1 MEFHVITLF
10 PEMFE
15 SPFRGGMIGRA
26 IEQGI
31 IAIKAHPLR
40 EHGLGNYRQ
49 VDDAPYGGGS
59 GMVMRPEPIAAAI
72 DAVDAARP
80 GLWRILMTPQGAPL
94 TQEKVRELAART
106 PGLLLIAGRY
116 EGVDERVRVM
126 VDEEI
131 SIGDY
136 VLSGGE
142 LPALVVID
150 AIARLLPGT
159 LGRAESAEQESFS
172 DGLLDWPHYTRPQVI
187 DGHEVPA
194 VLMSGDHAAVRRWRL
209 QQALGRTWLRRPE
222 LLERRGMSEEERI
235 LLEEFQFER
244 AKARGDSKTVN
255 DEGDYL

>member
-26 IEQGI
+26 VEQGL

-72 DAVDAARP
+72 DAVTEQRP
-80 GLWRILMTPQGAPL
+80 GLWRILMTPQGEVFDNSMA
-94 TQEKVRELAART
+94 RDLAKRA
-106 PGLLLIAGRY
+106 PGLMIVAGRY
-116 EGVDERVRVM
+116 EGIDERVRSL
-126 VDEEI
+126 VDQEI

-142 LPALVVID
+142 IPAMPVC
-150 AIARLLPGT
+150 
-159 LGRAESAEQESFS
+159 GRSRQ
-172 DGLLDWPHYTRPQVI
+172 
-187 DGHEVPA
+187 
-194 VLMSGDHAAVRRWRL
+194 
-209 QQALGRTWLRRPE
+209 
-222 LLERRGMSEEERI
+222 
-235 LLEEFQFER
+235 
-244 AKARGDSKTVN
+244 
-255 DEGDYL
+255 